1 MMKKSDIK
9 NLFYKTLTGLVLIS
23 LSAYAYAHGI
33 HGPDRAFI
41 ENSVGLAPAAFMYLG
56 AKHMIT
62 GYDHLLYLIGVIFY
76 LSNFRDVIKLVSLFA
91 LGHSITLL
99 FGVLA
104 NVHVNPYFIDAL
116 IGFSVVYKAYENL
129 GGFKR
134 LNISPSIPGAVF
146 IFGLIHG
153 FGLATKIQEFSL
165 SQEGIVTN
173 IISFNVGVEIGQICA
188 LAIILIFFKL
198 FQRSH
203 YFNKTSLYINWLL
216 MVAGFVLVGYQLTG
230 LFLQT

>member
-1 MMKKSDIK
+1 MGATLL
-9 NLFYKTLTGLVLIS
+9 LFGG
-23 LSAYAYAHGI
+23 AAYAHGI

-62 GYDHLLYLIGVIFY
+62 GYDHLLYLVGVIFY
-76 LSNFRDVIKLVSLFA
+76 LKNFRDIVKLVSLFA

-104 NVHVNPYFIDAL
+104 NVHVNPYLIDAL

-129 GGFKR
+129 GGFQR
-134 LNISPSIPGAVF
+134 LGISPSIPGAVF

-153 FGLATKIQEFSL
+153 FGLATKLQEFSL

-173 IISFNVGVEIGQICA
+173 IIAFNIGVEIGQICA
-188 LAIILIFFKL
+188 LAIILIGFKL
-198 FQRSH
+198 FQRWRHSDRSSS
-203 YFNKTSLYINWLL
+203 FINWLL

-230 LFLQT
+230 FFYV

>member
-1 MMKKSDIK
+1 MASC
-9 NLFYKTLTGLVLIS
+9 LVLIS
-23 LSAYAYAHGI
+23 SVAFAHGI

-62 GYDHLLYLIGVIFY
+62 GYDHLLYLVGVIFY
-76 LSNFRDVIKLVSLFA
+76 LKNFKDVVKLVSLFA
-91 LGHSITLL
+91 VGHSITLL

-104 NVHVNPYFIDAL
+104 NVHVNPYLIDAL

-129 GGFKR
+129 GGFQR
-134 LNISPSIPGAVF
+134 MGISPSIPQAVF

-153 FGLATKIQEFSL
+153 FGLATKLQEFTL

-173 IISFNVGVEIGQICA
+173 IIAFNIGVEIGQICA
-188 LAIILIFFKL
+188 LAIILVIFKV
-198 FQRSH
+198 FQQWRYSEH
-203 YFNKTSLYINWLL
+203 SSTFINWLL
-216 MVAGFVLVGYQLTG
+216 MVAGFVLVGYQLSG
-230 LFLQT
+230 FFYA